1 MLSRIVWTKRA
12 IRDFDGIYNY
22 FQENISEIV
31 ADKFLGKT
39 YFFLE
44 KIKVQPE
51 RGRLVIDTKGI
62 RVIKITKNIQL
73 FYRIEGK
80 ILVVSAFFDTRQ
92 NPTKRPF

>member
-1 MLSRIVWTKRA
+1 MLSRIVWTRRA
-12 IRDFDGIYNY
+12 IRDFDAIYSY
-22 FQENISEIV
+22 YQENVSLIV
-31 ADKFLGKT
+31 ADKFFEKT

-44 KIKVQPE
+44 KIKAQPE

-62 RVIKITKNIQL
+62 RVIKIAKHIQL

-92 NPTKRPF
+92 NPLKRPF